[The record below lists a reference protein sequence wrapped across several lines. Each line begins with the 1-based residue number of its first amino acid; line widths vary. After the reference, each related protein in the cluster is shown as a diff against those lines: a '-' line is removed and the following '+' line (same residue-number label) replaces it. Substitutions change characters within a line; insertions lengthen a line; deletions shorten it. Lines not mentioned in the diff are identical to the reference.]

1 MSFPLP
7 PSPSGWDNCLLCH
20 YCFLPGVTMC
30 AVFGYPSPVSSHSK
44 LSIRSS
50 ENTQPVYS
58 DGRCALAE
66 VEGEPVLVV

>member
-1 MSFPLP
+1 
-7 PSPSGWDNCLLCH
+7 
-20 YCFLPGVTMC
+20 MC

-50 ENTQPVYS
+50 ENTQPVHN